1 MSTLVERL
9 SERLASTSVN
19 AERFRQLVG
28 RLYASGVLSRSWSD
42 EEGRLYDDAARIEEV
57 LADYFELGGF
67 RLFHDREA
75 RVLRLFPPGGAAAE
89 PGEPDEDITR
99 RLRSRVPRELAA
111 MLLALRFLYAKGV
124 QEGVVNNQ
132 DEVPVTLEELSQA
145 MVTTLGQQLPR
156 TASERATHF
165 REARKL
171 RVLRLPDEDRLT
183 SPDSFLGIQRAILS
197 LIPDTVFEAILAA
210 HPGELEV
217 AEPAATVDDAEDS
230 Q

>member
-9 SERLASTSVN
+9 NERLAHTSIN

-28 RLYASGVLSRSWSD
+28 RLYATGVLSRTWSD
-42 EEGRLYDDAARIEEV
+42 EEGRFYDDAARIADV
-57 LADYFELGGF
+57 LGDYFELGGF
-67 RLFHDREA
+67 RLFHDRDA
-75 RVLRLFPPGGAAAE
+75 RVLRLFSPGGPTE
-89 PGEPDEDITR
+89 PGEAEEDITR

-132 DEVPVTLEELSQA
+132 DEVPVTVEELGQA

-156 TASERATHF
+156 TASERATQF

-171 RVLRLPDEDRLT
+171 RVLRLPDEEKLN

-197 LIPDTVFEAILAA
+197 LVPDAVFETILAA
-210 HPGELEV
+210 APGELEV
-217 AEPAATVDDAEDS
+217 EPPADSEDAEETP